1 MIRQLVN
8 SSAVS
13 SVGYD
18 QRSRILEVEFVSGE
32 VYRYLGVE
40 RIVYGALLRSDSLGR
55 FVNERIKPR
64 YPSVHV
70 GEA

>member
-1 MIRQLVN
+1 MNRQPVN
-8 SSAVS
+8 SSAIR

-18 QRSRILEVEFVSGE
+18 ASSGTLEVEFVSGE

-40 RIVYGALLRSDSLGR
+40 RIVYGALLRSDSIGR

-70 GEA
+70 AEG

>member
-8 SSAVS
+8 SSAVR

>member
-8 SSAVS
+8 SSAVR

-18 QRSRILEVEFVSGE
+18 QRRRILEVEFVSGE

>member
-1 MIRQLVN
+1 MIRQLVT
-8 SSAVS
+8 SSAVR

-18 QRSRILEVEFVSGE
+18 ATSGTLELEFASGE

-64 YPSVHV
+64 YQSVHV
-70 GEA
+70 GQG